1 MLPERIPTT
10 TRTDWQSE
18 LRDAITSAGELLQFL
33 ELSAEEA
40 GFSDKAC
47 ADFPLK
53 VPRVFAARMV
63 KGDPRDPLL
72 LQVMASGMELLAGPG
87 YGPDPVGESG
97 TANPV
102 PGIIHKYH
110 GRALLITTGSCAVHC
125 RYCFRRHF
133 PYDAQ
138 QNSRRQWREA
148 LGYVARDPDI
158 REVILSGGDPLVLT
172 DRHLQDLVSQ
182 VAAIPHVM
190 RLRIHSR
197 LPVVIPA
204 RVTNGLL
211 DAIRHDRL
219 QTVMVIHSNHAN
231 EIDVEVL
238 NAMAAMQERG
248 ITLLNQAVLLKAVN
262 DDPDTLVALSER
274 LFAAGVMPYYLHLL
288 DKVLGA
294 THFDVPEQRARQ
306 IVSELASRLPG
317 YLVPKLV
324 REVAGAGSKTTV
336 APL

>member
-1 MLPERIPTT
+1 VLPERIPTT
-10 TRTDWQSE
+10 TPTEWQSE
-18 LRDAITSAGELLQFL
+18 LRDAITSADELLQFL
-33 ELSAEEA
+33 GLSAEEA
-40 GFSDKAC
+40 GFSEEAC
-47 ADFPLK
+47 ADFPAK
-53 VPRVFAARMV
+53 VPRVFAARMK

-72 LQVMASGMELLAGPG
+72 FQVMASGRELLPAPG

-138 QNSRRQWREA
+138 QNSRREWREA

-158 REVILSGGDPLVLT
+158 SEVILSGGDPLVLT
-172 DRHLQDLVSQ
+172 DRHLHDLVSLI
-182 VAAIPHVM
+182 ADIPHVR

-211 DAIRHDRL
+211 DSILCDHL

-231 EIDVEVL
+231 EIDAEVR
-238 NAMAAMQERG
+238 NAMAAMRERG
-248 ITLLNQAVLLKAVN
+248 ITLLNQAVLLKEVN

-288 DKVLGA
+288 DKVFGA
-294 THFDVPEQRARQ
+294 AHFDVPEQRARQ
-306 IVSELASRLPG
+306 LLSELAARLPG

-324 REVAGAGSKTTV
+324 REVAGAPSKTTL